1 MIAIREGALV
11 VVAPPGGSVS
21 FTIDQ
26 LDQAEAY
33 RRGSPALR
41 PDTLR
46 GDRSIVVTAASATHA
61 CASGCRRQVAA
72 HHFAC
77 LDCWWRLPSEMRDTI
92 TATGGDPDA
101 HVEAMLSA
109 IAWYREELPR
119 APIDDQSSVP
129 VERTAVP
136 ADPPWPRIVEGR
148 CSWCGAP
155 ESEHDGGLRE
165 HHRIEVVAGRYDDER
180 ESDER
185 EAERR
190 VLDVVRDLFA
200 VLDAHGYRRPSDDA
214 ALGRAVVAVWQL
226 VEEYEGQTDSGIAR
240 QRPDGS

>member
-1 MIAIREGALV
+1 M
-11 VVAPPGGSVS
+11 
-21 FTIDQ
+21 
-26 LDQAEAY
+26 
-33 RRGSPALR
+33 
-41 PDTLR
+41 
-46 GDRSIVVTAASATHA
+46 TAASATHA
-61 CASGCRRQVAA
+61 CAGGCRRQVAPY
-72 HHFAC
+72 HFAC

-136 ADPPWPRIVEGR
+136 ADPPWPRIIEGR
-148 CSWCGAP
+148 CTWCGDP
-155 ESEHDGGLRE
+155 VSEHDGGLRE
-165 HHRIEVVAGRYDDER
+165 HHRIEVVWGRYDDEP
-180 ESDER
+180 ESDIDDER

-200 VLDAHGYRRPSDDA
+200 VLDAHGYRRTSDEA

-226 VEEYEGQTDSGIAR
+226 VEEYEGQTDSGITR
-240 QRPDGS
+240 QRPDGL

>member
-61 CASGCRRQVAA
+61 CAGGCRRPVEP

-77 LDCWWRLPSEMRDTI
+77 PDCWWQLPAGIRDTI
-92 TATGGDPDA
+92 TATHGRDPDSQ
-101 HVEAMLSA
+101 VEAMLSA

-119 APIDDQSSVP
+119 APIGD
-129 VERTAVP
+129 
-136 ADPPWPRIVEGR
+136 
-148 CSWCGAP
+148 
-155 ESEHDGGLRE
+155 ESC
-165 HHRIEVVAGRYDDER
+165 IEVVAGRYDDE
-180 ESDER
+180 SDER
-185 EAERR
+185 EAEWR

-200 VLDAHGYRRPSDDA
+200 VLDAHGYQRTSDDA
-214 ALGRAVVAVWQL
+214 ALGRAVVAVWAL
-226 VEEYEGQTDSGIAR
+226 VDEYEGQTDSGVAR